1 MSICL
6 VGQGRST
13 GESPEGVCGGHVQG
27 PPLPVFLNIFNP
39 PAPRNPAA
47 PGPCHTPL
55 LCRSCN
61 SRQTDAIAR
70 LTCISSPPQAQFCH
84 VPKQH
89 VLTMHDVSNI
99 WRVPLIMESQSAHH
113 VICK

>member
-1 MSICL
+1 MGLIQQRKAIEHL
-6 VGQGRST
+6 PRGT
-13 GESPEGVCGGHVQG
+13 GGINRGIEGVCGGHVQF
-27 PPLPVFLNIFNP
+27 PPLPVLLNIINP
-39 PAPRNPAA
+39 IAPCIPAA
-47 PGPCHTPL
+47 PGPSRKPL
-55 LCRSCN
+55 RCRSCIP
-61 SRQTDAIAR
+61 SQ
-70 LTCISSPPQAQFCH
+70 PQAQFCH